1 MPFFLFHQTQLG
13 RINVLPCHTLS
24 YTQYPNRQ
32 AKPSW
37 SLHVFVQSCSMCLSW
52 LLNVFFRDVSWMPNK
67 TKLKF
72 DHDKASAVELIWLCI
87 VCGFGLDI
95 SSLCGNSQSFPLA
108 LDTVSMPGSVV
119 PMAMFAQTIWWW
131 NEQHIKLWEG
141 KSNSAVWTI
150 SGMKLHLMLLNYK
163 ISIYEIS
170 NE

>member
-1 MPFFLFHQTQLG
+1 MFCHVTHY
-13 RINVLPCHTLS
+13 HTLS
-24 YTQYPNRQ
+24 TQMG
-32 AKPSW
+32 KPSQGEVCMYL
-37 SLHVFVQSCSMCLSW
+37 SKVFYAFVMVVKCIFL
-52 LLNVFFRDVSWMPNK
+52 FRDVIWMPNK

-72 DHDKASAVELIWLCI
+72 DQDQASAVELKWLCI
-87 VCGFGLDI
+87 VCGCGLDI

-163 ISIYEIS
+163 ISIYEVS